1 MALLVQQQDE
11 TIVAIENT
19 AVDVEHNAVEG

>member
-11 TIVAIENT
+11 TLVAIENT
-19 AVDVEHNAVEG
+19 AVDVEHDAKEG